1 MLCRQPVPGVA
12 GLAMFGEGWFG
23 RQMEGGAFSAG
34 VRLTGKQRPTWD
46 ITLVGA
52 AFDGSVGA
60 SPIPLVG
67 LTIPF

>member
-1 MLCRQPVPGVA
+1 MV
-12 GLAMFGEGWFG
+12 GEGWFG